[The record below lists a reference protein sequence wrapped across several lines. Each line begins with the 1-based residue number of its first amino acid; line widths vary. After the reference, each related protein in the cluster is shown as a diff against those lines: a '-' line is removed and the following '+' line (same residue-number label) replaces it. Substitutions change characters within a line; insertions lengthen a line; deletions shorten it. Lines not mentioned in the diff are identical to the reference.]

1 MPNYRP
7 NPKNGGIARAQN
19 GGIASPQHHPATP
32 NPREVPCPL
41 DLAANSLTAGSAS
54 QARRAALPPASHR
67 LANKPLPF
75 PFNTFQPLP
84 VPNAATHPYNQIGG
98 CRSPVHP
105 HPWRKMQK
113 KTKRTQFRLEY
124 AQNCPIMHNRNG
136 ELPSEPKK
144 MGASPVRKWGY
155 RAQPSHTTRQSQ
167 LSKLY
172 N

>member
-1 MPNYRP
+1 MGVSPVRKMGVSRRRNTTRP
-7 NPKNGGIARAQN
+7 R
-19 GGIASPQHHPATP
+19 P

-41 DLAANSLTAGSAS
+41 DLAANSLTAGSAG

-113 KTKRTQFRLEY
+113 KRNEPNFGWSTHKT
-124 AQNCPIMHNRNG
+124 AQSCTTATANYRA
-136 ELPSEPKK
+136 SPKK
-144 MGASPVRKWGY
+144 WGHRPCANGGIAPSP
-155 RAQPSHTTRQSQ
+155 HTRPVNPNC
-167 LSKLY
+167 LSYIIKPC
-172 N
+172 